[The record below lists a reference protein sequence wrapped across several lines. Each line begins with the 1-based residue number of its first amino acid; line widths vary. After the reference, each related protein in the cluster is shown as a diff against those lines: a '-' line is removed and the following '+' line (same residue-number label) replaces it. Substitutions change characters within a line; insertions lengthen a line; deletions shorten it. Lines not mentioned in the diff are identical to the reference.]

1 MVTNGKWKTQSKPS
15 QSLGSYR
22 KELPTEKPELLITTS
37 TARVPRPYKQDIS
50 GRIPDVAT
58 SIDQEVPPSRVAGQY
73 YRKVED
79 DASVENIVSIQKP
92 SRIFKY
98 TTILSTIPST
108 TTTTT
113 VSTTASTTTQAPTT
127 TKSTTENTKPHYEP
141 SLFDSQDLVLLQS
154 HGGEGPS
161 TVAPDT
167 TVTTTT
173 TTTTTRTTPVISTTV
188 STGEASSTVEYKG
201 RVRPSLFR

>member
-1 MVTNGKWKTQSKPS
+1 MVSNGKFTTQSKPS
-15 QSLGSYR
+15 SLDSYR

-50 GRIPDVAT
+50 GRIPAVAT

-79 DASVENIVSIQKP
+79 DASVENIVSIQK
-92 SRIFKY
+92 SSSSFKY
-98 TTILSTIPST
+98 TTISSTIPST
-108 TTTTT
+108 TSTTT
-113 VSTTASTTTQAPTT
+113 VSTTISTTTPAPTT
-127 TKSTTENTKPHYEP
+127 TTIKSTTENTKPHYQP

-154 HGGEGPS
+154 HGREGPS

-167 TVTTTT
+167 VVTTSTTTT
-173 TTTTTRTTPVISTTV
+173 TTIPV
-188 STGEASSTVEYKG
+188 STVEASSTVESKA